1 MKGCVLALVLV
12 AAAAAQPAGSA
23 FEVASVRPSQAGN
36 EKTVESG
43 PGSLTMRSISLTR
56 CIAWAY
62 EVEEYQVSGPGWMND
77 ARFEVLGKSSTPAK
91 EPELRRMLQ
100 TLLADRFKLA
110 LHRQTKEMQ
119 ALVLTVGKNGHKLEP
134 TETEGSPSFQTGKLN
149 LTGKGATIGQLTQ
162 FISHE
167 IHIPV
172 IDHTGLT
179 GKFNYF
185 LDINAYVTE
194 EMRKGPGPPP
204 EASSILAQ
212 AIQAQFGLKLDSK
225 KVAVEVLV
233 IDHVEKTP
241 SEN

>member
-1 MKGCVLALVLV
+1 MKGCVLALVLLS
-12 AAAAAQPAGSA
+12 AAAAQPAGPA
-23 FEVASVRPSQAGN
+23 FEVASVRPSQSGN

-43 PGSLTMRSISLTR
+43 PGSLTMRSISVGR

-62 EVEEYQVSGPGWMND
+62 GVEEYQVSGPGWIND
-77 ARFEVLGKSSTPAK
+77 TRFEVLGKSSASAT
-91 EPELRRMLQ
+91 EPELKRMLQ
-100 TLLADRFKLA
+100 TLLADRFKLT

-134 TETEGSPSFQTGKLN
+134 TETEGSPSFQTGKMN
-149 LTGKGATIGQLTQ
+149 LTGKGATLGQMTQ

-172 IDHTGLT
+172 IDQTGLS
-179 GKFNYF
+179 GRFNYF
-185 LDINAYVTE
+185 LDIAAYVTE

-204 EASSILAQ
+204 EASSIVAQ
-212 AIQAQFGLKLDSK
+212 AIQAQLGLRLDSK
-225 KVAVEVLV
+225 KVPVEVLV
-233 IDHVEKTP
+233 IDHIEKTP